1 MFDPVQA
8 ASVGEKSIID
18 QARAS
23 VDLMQLQVAIANR
36 ISAAAAA
43 AQGGRSS
50 GALPLEPFN
59 TNDKTAAMMAG
70 DVKAVR
76 GRCMDIDTLYNTYA
90 QPYGMWDSC
99 LRLCNAANTVPSEYV
114 RQLWDLLL
122 KYFWEA
128 AVGADGHVNSDV
140 RLALCCERTQDL
152 GARFYPNDNRCV
164 AMCFLLPFLWLPLV
178 SG

>member
-1 MFDPVQA
+1 
-8 ASVGEKSIID
+8 
-18 QARAS
+18 
-23 VDLMQLQVAIANR
+23 
-36 ISAAAAA
+36 
-43 AQGGRSS
+43 
-50 GALPLEPFN
+50 
-59 TNDKTAAMMAG
+59 MMAG